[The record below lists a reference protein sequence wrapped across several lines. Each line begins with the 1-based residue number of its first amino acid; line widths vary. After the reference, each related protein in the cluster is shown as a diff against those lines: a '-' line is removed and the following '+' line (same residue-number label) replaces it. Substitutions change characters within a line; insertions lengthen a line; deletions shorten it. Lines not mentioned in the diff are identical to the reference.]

1 MKLLLL
7 SLLLALSQFA
17 AAAGFSI
24 YLAPPAGPAKDG
36 ATLDLR
42 EDIHIEINGKAIP
55 LRLKEARQSI
65 EYPCAAGATLE
76 FFRIHGDGTGRE
88 VLSSVPVPAQAAKG
102 LIVLAPRDGKLVA
115 TPVWWSPSE
124 LKQGS
129 GLFINL
135 SGRELGLS
143 CAGQRVR
150 LAAGKHWAVPG
161 KFSDGVELAPVR
173 VEIFDHRSGAEFVRI
188 LDQSVAIPKSDTGIF
203 LILPKLGSYVSLLV
217 LEAGGTRDPAARE
230 VLAEALA
237 ADGDG

>member
-7 SLLLALSQFA
+7 LLLVASSQFA

-24 YLAPPAGPAKDG
+24 YLAPPAGPATED
-36 ATLDLR
+36 ATLDVR

-65 EYPCAAGATLE
+65 EYPCAAGAVLN
-76 FFRIHGDGTGRE
+76 FFRMNGEGTGRE
-88 VLSSVPVPAQAAKG
+88 ILCSVRVPAQAAKG
-102 LIVLAPRDGKLVA
+102 LIVFAPRGGKLVA
-115 TPVWWSPSE
+115 SPVWWSASD
-124 LKQGS
+124 LKKGT

-143 CAGQRVR
+143 CSGQRVR
-150 LAAGKHWAVPG
+150 LMEGKQWAVPG
-161 KFSDGVELAPVR
+161 KFSDGVELTPVR
-173 VEIFDHRSGAEFVRI
+173 VEIFDQRSGTEVVRI

-217 LEAGGTRDPAARE
+217 MEAGGARDPAARE